1 MKKLILLCG
10 ESGSGK
16 DTVAKILKNKYD
28 LKQVISYTTRQP
40 RYENEDTH
48 IFITKNEIDKY
59 KNDMVGYTYYN
70 NNYYF
75 ATNKQVEECD
85 VYIIDLLGIE
95 YFKHHYQGDKEVLIV
110 YLQVPDE
117 VRKERMKQRG
127 DSNINTLDRLE
138 YDRDA
143 FKNAK
148 YIATNII
155 ENIDSDK
162 TADVIYKLYKKP

>member
-1 MKKLILLCG
+1 MKLILLCG

-16 DTVAKILKNKYD
+16 DTVAKILKDKYD

-48 IFITKNEIDKY
+48 IFITEEEMKQY
-59 KNDMVGYTYYN
+59 LNDMVGYTYYN

-75 ATNKQVEECD
+75 ATNEQVEECD
-85 VYIIDLLGIE
+85 VYVIDLLGIE
-95 YFKHHYQGDKEVLIV
+95 YFKQHYQGDKEVLVI

-117 VRKERMKQRG
+117 IRRERMAQRG
-127 DSNINTLDRLE
+127 DSLNSINNRLV
-138 YDRDA
+138 YDDNA
-143 FKNAK
+143 FKNAS

-155 ENIDSDK
+155 NNVDSEE
-162 TADVIYKLYKKP
+162 TADKIYKLFLDK